1 MNITTTGLFAGLL
14 LGITVAAGGWVGF
27 LVALL
32 LGIVGMAL
40 GAHYDGKLDLGEL
53 LRGRNRG

>member
-14 LGITVAAGGWVGF
+14 LGIAAAAGGWVGF
-27 LVALL
+27 LVTLL
-32 LGIVGMAL
+32 LAIVGVAL
-40 GAHYDGKLDLGEL
+40 GAHFDGKLDLGEL

>member
-1 MNITTTGLFAGLL
+1 MNVTTTGLFAGLL
-14 LGITVAAGGWVGF
+14 LGVAAAAGGWVGF

-32 LGIVGMAL
+32 LAIVGTAL

-53 LRGRNRG
+53 MRGRNRG